1 MLINTQEKNLPWR
14 GSDLSY
20 HMHCQSL
27 SHTHLTTQT
36 HGVCHGTQRVAD
48 GLAAISALTADG
60 LQSSLQQ
67 NPAAVLR
74 LNSRMPGGSVLQ
86 VH

>member
-1 MLINTQEKNLPWR
+1 MSVNKPVKLSS

-20 HMHCQSL
+20 HMV

-48 GLAAISALTADG
+48 GLAAISAFTADG
-60 LQSSLQQ
+60 WSAVD
-67 NPAAVLR
+67 AAVGR
-74 LNSRMPGGSVLQ
+74 YSFAV
-86 VH
+86 